1 MKKWWL
7 SRYQAFRRFDLP
19 SISRGRWRLSRI
31 DPLSL
36 VSVVFLVSVLMGL
49 ATVLAVVFVWV
60 IAQITGSLTALSAL
74 FTELFGVG
82 AAALDVTALLSLP
95 RVIGIAVVFAI
106 FQIVVVTVLSGA
118 IAVIYNGIAKL
129 VGGVEV
135 TLLEE
140 SA

>member
-1 MKKWWL
+1 
-7 SRYQAFRRFDLP
+7 
-19 SISRGRWRLSRI
+19 
-31 DPLSL
+31 
-36 VSVVFLVSVLMGL
+36 VVFLVSVLMGL

-60 IAQITGSLTALSAL
+60 IAQITGSLTALSSL

-95 RVIGIAVVFAI
+95 RVIGIAVVFAV
-106 FQIVVVTVLSGA
+106 FQIVVVTVLSGV

-135 TLLEE
+135 TLTED
-140 SA
+140 SG

>member
-19 SISRGRWRLSRI
+19 SMSRGRWRLSRI

>member
-7 SRYQAFRRFDLP
+7 SRYRASRRFDLAA
-19 SISRGRWRLSRI
+19 INRARWRLSRI

>member
-1 MKKWWL
+1 M
-7 SRYQAFRRFDLP
+7 P

>member
-1 MKKWWL
+1 M
-7 SRYQAFRRFDLP
+7 
-19 SISRGRWRLSRI
+19 SRGRWRLSRV

-36 VSVVFLVSVLMGL
+36 VSVVFLVSVLMGV

-106 FQIVVVTVLSGA
+106 FQIVVVTVLSGVV
-118 IAVIYNGIAKL
+118 AVLYNGIAKL

-140 SA
+140 PS

>member
-1 MKKWWL
+1 MEVN
-7 SRYQAFRRFDLP
+7 
-19 SISRGRWRLSRI
+19 RGRWRLARI

-60 IAQITGSLTALSAL
+60 IAQITGSLTALSSL

-95 RVIGIAVVFAI
+95 RVIGIAVVFAV
-106 FQIVVVTVLSGA
+106 FQIVVVTVLSGV

-135 TLLEE
+135 TLTED
-140 SA
+140 SG

>member
-1 MKKWWL
+1 L
-7 SRYQAFRRFDLP
+7 AA
-19 SISRGRWRLSRI
+19 IGRGRWRLSRI

-106 FQIVVVTVLSGA
+106 FQIVVVTVVSGA

>member
-1 MKKWWL
+1 
-7 SRYQAFRRFDLP
+7 LP

-118 IAVIYNGIAKL
+118 TAVIYNGIAKL

>member
-1 MKKWWL
+1 L
-7 SRYQAFRRFDLP
+7 AAINRA
-19 SISRGRWRLSRI
+19 GWRLSRI

-118 IAVIYNGIAKL
+118 VAVIYNGIAKL